1 MEGPVSG
8 QEVDRVAELL
18 ADKLESRCGV
28 CTLTTQ
34 EQAEIKSLLRTKKSS
49 VKVFLWLIGALV
61 VWILKDV
68 YVWAIGHL
76 AIK

>member
-1 MEGPVSG
+1 MSE
-8 QEVDRVAELL
+8 QDIDRIAEQL

-28 CTLTTQ
+28 CTLSTEEQ
-34 EQAEIKSLLRTKKSS
+34 EEIKSILRTKKGS

-68 YVWAIGHL
+68 YLWTIGHL
-76 AIK
+76 TFR